1 MSHRF
6 LDDYYSQ
13 FDERISQSY
22 TDNTN
27 ARMDAY
33 STDYEKEEN
42 INDQQ
47 VTFLSKL
54 LFQPHRLCNT
64 GCKQINGPP
73 LHKLT
78 FF

>member
-1 MSHRF
+1 MQHWIGIWHFPFMSHRF

-22 TDNTN
+22 ADNTN
-27 ARMDAY
+27 SRMDAY

-47 VTFLSKL
+47 VTFPSK
-54 LFQPHRLCNT
+54 
-64 GCKQINGPP
+64 
-73 LHKLT
+73 
-78 FF
+78 